1 MRSLFSMP
9 FLIGGLG
16 ILICTGAITS
26 AANRYV
32 LSTQALKDVGA
43 LAPIGDK
50 MAESLESVLASQQE
64 GDLIIREIRNRNEV
78 NTSLHALLMQLTVAS
93 KADALRELLLWSSAG
108 VLFGT
113 LLICHVRYTRI
124 KIKEGSDLPGDF
136 RAS

>member
-1 MRSLFSMP
+1 
-9 FLIGGLG
+9 
-16 ILICTGAITS
+16 
-26 AANRYV
+26 
-32 LSTQALKDVGA
+32 
-43 LAPIGDK
+43 